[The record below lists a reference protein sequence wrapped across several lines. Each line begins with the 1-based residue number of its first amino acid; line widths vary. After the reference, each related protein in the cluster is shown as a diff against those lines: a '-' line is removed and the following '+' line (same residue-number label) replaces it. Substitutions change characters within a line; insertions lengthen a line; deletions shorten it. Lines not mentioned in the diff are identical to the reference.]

1 MRPPRFWR
9 EGGWPVALLAPL
21 EPVTAWLTARRLARG
36 GWRPGVPVI
45 CCGNATV
52 GGAGKTT
59 LALDLGARLLE
70 RGLRV
75 GFVTRGYRG
84 SLPGVV
90 RVDAARHTAAEVGDE
105 PLLLAAVAPT
115 WRGADRE
122 AAMRAAVADG
132 ARVIVADDGL
142 QNPAFANAARLLV
155 VDGESGFGNGHL
167 LPAGPLRERVAD
179 AAARCVG
186 AVLIGE
192 DRDGADS
199 ALPAALPVLR
209 ARLVPD
215 AAARALAGR
224 RVVAFAGLARPDKF
238 FAMLR
243 DLGAELVTTRSFA
256 DHHDFATAELEA
268 LAATAGGAALATTP
282 KDAARLAPAWRAR
295 VHVAG
300 VGLAWEDEA
309 ALAALLARMLA

>member
-1 MRPPRFWR
+1 MAPRFWQ
-9 EGGWPVALLAPL
+9 EGGWPVALLSPF

-36 GWRPGVPVI
+36 GWRPPVPVI
-45 CCGNATV
+45 CCGNATI

-59 LALDLGARLLE
+59 LALDLGRRLTA

-84 SLPGVV
+84 SRPGVV

-105 PLLLAAVAPT
+105 PLLLAEVAPT

-122 AAMRAAVADG
+122 ATIRDAVAAG
-132 ARVIVADDGL
+132 MQAIVADDGL
-142 QNPAFANAARLLV
+142 QNPAFAHAARLLV
-155 VDGESGFGNGHL
+155 VDGESGFGTGHL

-179 AAARCVG
+179 AASRCVA
-186 AVLIGE
+186 AVLIGK
-192 DRDGADS
+192 RSIGAA
-199 ALPAALPVLR
+199 ALPHALPVLR

-215 AAARALAGR
+215 AVARALAGR
-224 RVVAFAGLARPDKF
+224 RVVAFAGLARPAKF
-238 FAMLR
+238 FGMLR
-243 DLGAELVTTRSFA
+243 ELGVELAATRGFA
-256 DHHDFATAELEA
+256 DHHAYATSELEA
-268 LAATAGGAALATTP
+268 LAALAGDAVLATTP
-282 KDAARLAPAWRAR
+282 KDAARLPPAWRAR

-309 ALAALLARMLA
+309 ALAALLDRVLA

>member
-1 MRPPRFWR
+1 
-9 EGGWPVALLAPL
+9 VALLAPF
-21 EPVTAWLTARRLARG
+21 EAVTARLTARRLARG
-36 GWRPGVPVI
+36 GWRAPVPVI

-59 LALDLGARLLE
+59 LALDLGQRLVAR
-70 RGLRV
+70 GMRV

-90 RVDAARHTAAEVGDE
+90 RVDPARHTAAEVGDE
-105 PLLLAAVAPT
+105 PLLLAEVAPT

-122 AAMRAAVADG
+122 QALRAAVAAG
-132 ARVIVADDGL
+132 MQAIVADDGL
-142 QNPAFANAARLLV
+142 QNPAFAHAARLLV
-155 VDGESGFGNGHL
+155 VDGESGFGNLHL

-179 AAARCVG
+179 AASRCVA

-192 DRDGADS
+192 RAVGAA
-199 ALPAALPVLR
+199 ALPHALPVLR
-209 ARLVPD
+209 ARLVAD

-243 DLGAELVTTRSFA
+243 DLGAELVATRSFG
-256 DHHDFATAELEA
+256 DHHAFATVELEA
-268 LAATAGGAALATTP
+268 LSAMAGDAVLATTP
-282 KDAARLAPAWRAR
+282 KDAARLPPDWRAR

-300 VGLAWEDEA
+300 VGLAWEDAA
-309 ALAALLARMLA
+309 ALTALLDRVLS

>member
-36 GWRPGVPVI
+36 GWRPPVPVI

-59 LALDLGARLLE
+59 LALDLGARLLA
-70 RGLRV
+70 RGPRV

-90 RVDAARHTAAEVGDE
+90 RVDVARHTAAEVGDE

-122 AAMRAAVADG
+122 AAMRAAVAAG
-132 ARVIVADDGL
+132 VQVIVADDGL
-142 QNPAFANAARLLV
+142 QNPAFAHAARLLV

-167 LPAGPLRERVAD
+167 LPAGPLRERVAN
-179 AAARCVG
+179 AASRCVA

-192 DRDGADS
+192 DRTGAAS
-199 ALPAALPVLR
+199 ALPSALQVLR

-215 AAARALAGR
+215 MAARALAGR

-238 FAMLR
+238 FGMLR
-243 DLGAELVTTRSFA
+243 HLGADLVATKDFA
-256 DHHDFATAELEA
+256 DHHDFTTVELDT
-268 LAATAGGAALATTP
+268 LVSMAGDAVLVTTP

-300 VGLAWEDEA
+300 VDLAWEDEA
-309 ALAALLARMLA
+309 ALAALLDRMLA